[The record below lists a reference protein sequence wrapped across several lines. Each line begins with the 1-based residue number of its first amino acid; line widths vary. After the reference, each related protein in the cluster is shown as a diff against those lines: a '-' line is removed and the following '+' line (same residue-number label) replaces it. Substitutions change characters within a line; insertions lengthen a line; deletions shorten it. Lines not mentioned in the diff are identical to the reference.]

1 MSLLQEAAEM
11 MQRIKFIYLNTAFMI
26 QYRFCSSFPVPNMSE
41 NRFINN
47 FDSICYLILKLPF
60 GLPYYF
66 CFFYL
71 LEFVILSPVCIQ
83 TLNQFFRENLPS
95 NNGLLFSCISC
106 VSPFPLSFT
115 LGHIPCKYLVFKWWR
130 FFKEFPVI
138 C

>member
-1 MSLLQEAAEM
+1 M

-71 LEFVILSPVCIQ
+71 LKFVILSPVCIQ
-83 TLNQFFRENLPS
+83 TLNRFSEKIFLLTMACCLAALVVFHLFPCLS
-95 NNGLLFSCISC
+95 HLVIYPVSIWCLNGEDFSKN
-106 VSPFPLSFT
+106 FL
-115 LGHIPCKYLVFKWWR
+115 
-130 FFKEFPVI
+130 
-138 C
+138 